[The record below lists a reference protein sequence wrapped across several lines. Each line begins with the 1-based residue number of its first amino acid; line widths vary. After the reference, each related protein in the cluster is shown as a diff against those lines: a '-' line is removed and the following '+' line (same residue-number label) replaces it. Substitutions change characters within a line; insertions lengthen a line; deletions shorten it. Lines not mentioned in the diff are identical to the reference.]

1 MTGIDEVILCDNKA
15 KNVAIAI
22 VTARL
27 FNEVSVQK
35 NELKRSGYFIT
46 IPKEIP
52 HYTFF
57 TRYNGMVFVCTFYG
71 M

>member
-1 MTGIDEVILCDNKA
+1 MTGIDKVILCDNKA

-35 NELKRSGYFIT
+35 NKLKRSGYFIT
-46 IPKEIP
+46 IPYLLFVLQFIAIIILWRML
-52 HYTFF
+52 TRFF
-57 TRYNGMVFVCTFYG
+57 
-71 M
+71 

>member
-1 MTGIDEVILCDNKA
+1 IDEVILCDNKA

-46 IPKEIP
+46 SPL
-52 HYTFF
+52 
-57 TRYNGMVFVCTFYG
+57 FYDCFIFLWG
-71 M
+71 LFLKLKYLLN